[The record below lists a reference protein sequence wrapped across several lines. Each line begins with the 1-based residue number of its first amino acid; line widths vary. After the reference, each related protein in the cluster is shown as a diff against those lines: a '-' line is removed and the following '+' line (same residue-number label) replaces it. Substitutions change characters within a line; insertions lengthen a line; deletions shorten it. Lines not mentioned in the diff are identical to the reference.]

1 MSNTSKAVDVLTKM
15 IVEVAQNATKNAS
28 YDKTTFG
35 VVKKKTPSGYIVSA
49 FGKECN
55 IQSNQ
60 DFSLYER
67 VAVTA
72 PQGDYS
78 NLLIRKI

>member
-15 IVEVAQNATKNAS
+15 IVEVAQNAIENAS

-35 VVKKKTPSGYIVSA
+35 VIKEKTASGYIVSA
-49 FGKECN
+49 FGKERSVSSTQN
-55 IQSNQ
+55 
-60 DFSLYER
+60 FSLYER